1 MARLLIIK
9 TGQTHESIRSCHGD
23 FQEWFAREL
32 SLPGLDLVVC
42 DVAAGDILPD
52 TGQVDGAVV
61 TGSPAMVTDRP
72 AWSEATGRWLRKSAG
87 EGMPLLGVC
96 YGHHLLADA
105 LGGKVGFHPR
115 GREIG
120 TRTLRRLATCN
131 GDFLFG
137 DLPDTF
143 VANLSHKQSVL
154 SLPAGAVHL
163 VSGDFEPHQAFR
175 WGERCWGC
183 QFHPEFDRAI
193 MQAYIER
200 LSGDMTAEGLDVA
213 AHREQLQETPETA
226 GVLTR
231 FARLVSETGAR

>member
-23 FQEWFAREL
+23 FEAWFAREL
-32 SLPGLDLVVC
+32 SLPQLDLSVC
-42 DVAAGDILPD
+42 DVAAGDILPG
-52 TGQVDGAVV
+52 TRQVDGAVV
-61 TGSPAMVTDRP
+61 TGSPAMVTERP
-72 AWSEATGRWLRKSAG
+72 DWSEAAGRWLAKGAG

-120 TRTLRRLATCN
+120 TRTLRRLAACD
-131 GDFLFG
+131 GDPLFG

-143 VANLSHKQSVL
+143 AANLSHKQSVL
-154 SLPAGAVHL
+154 KLPAGAVNL
-163 VSGDFEPHQAFR
+163 ISGDFEPHQGFR

-193 MQAYIER
+193 MQAYVES
-200 LSGDMTAEGLDVA
+200 LSRDMTEEGLDVP
-213 AHREQLQETPETA
+213 AHREQLQETREAA

-231 FARLVSETGAR
+231 FARLVIETGAH

>member
-23 FQEWFAREL
+23 FEAWFAREL
-32 SLPGLDLVVC
+32 SLPGLELSVC
-42 DVAAGDILPD
+42 NVAAGDTLP
-52 TGQVDGAVV
+52 GPRQVDGAVV

-72 AWSEATGRWLRKSAG
+72 GWSVATGNWLAKRAV

-120 TRTLRRLATCN
+120 TRVLRRLTACD
-131 GDFLFG
+131 GDPLFG

-143 VANLSHKQSVL
+143 AANLSHKQSVL
-154 SLPAGAVHL
+154 TLPAGAVHL
-163 VSGDFEPHQAFR
+163 VSGDFEPHQGFR

-193 MQAYIER
+193 MHAYVTT
-200 LSGDMTAEGLDVA
+200 LSRDMTQEGLDVA
-213 AHREQLQETPETA
+213 THRKQLQETPEA
-226 GVLTR
+226 AWVLTR
-231 FARLVSETGAR
+231 FARLVIETRTH